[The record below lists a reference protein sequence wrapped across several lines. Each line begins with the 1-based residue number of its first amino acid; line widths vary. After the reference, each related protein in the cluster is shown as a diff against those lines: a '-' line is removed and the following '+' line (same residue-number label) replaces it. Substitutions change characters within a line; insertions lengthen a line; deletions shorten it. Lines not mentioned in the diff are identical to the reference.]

1 MKENKEVDKKLY
13 NKFINGDEN
22 AFNII
27 VEKYRK
33 TLISFIYKIVKD
45 IELAEDITQEVFIYI
60 YKTKKEYDFKYT
72 LKTYLF
78 ITAKSRAINYLNSQ
92 KKEVTFEET
101 NNPKLY
107 NESIDDI

>member
-72 LKTYLF
+72 
-78 ITAKSRAINYLNSQ
+78 
-92 KKEVTFEET
+92 
-101 NNPKLY
+101 
-107 NESIDDI
+107 